1 MNFNE
6 LNLPEYVLRAL
17 EKNGYTTP
25 TEIQQK
31 AIPPVMKG
39 LDLVGKSQTGSGK
52 TFAYGIPAICVS
64 DSLTRQTEVLVLC
77 PTRELAMQITA
88 ELRKLNEFKEG
99 VKVVPIYGGASME
112 RQIISLKQNAKI
124 VVGTPGRVI
133 DHIRRRTLKLKN
145 VKLLVLDEADE
156 MLNMGFRDDMEKII
170 KETNPYR
177 QTVMFS
183 ATMPKPILDIAETY
197 MKEPEYIEINRTNEN
212 VSVEQKFV
220 YVGEKAKSNTLL
232 YLTAELK
239 PSRAIVFC
247 NTKKMAEKVCDILK
261 RENYSAKALHGDM
274 KQADRK
280 KVITEMKEGNLN
292 YLVATDVA
300 ARGLDITDVDCIINY
315 DIPKQTE
322 FYTHRIGRTAR
333 AGKTGVA
340 YTIINNRYQLSDLD
354 NVMAETKNEITE
366 YVCPFSV
373 SEYKKTKSGGG
384 SKGKNGYS
392 AKGTVN
398 GKKYGK
404 GKQGGKKPQRVREGF
419 KGFNEYKKEFGAKES
434 RHSLENARK
443 DRETALSG
451 NGVKKQSVH
460 GGKIKDKR
468 TQSDGKTAKIEKKP
482 LQKQKNHRKN

>member
-52 TFAYGIPAICVS
+52 TFAYGIPAVCVS

-212 VSVEQKFV
+212 ASVEQKFV

-239 PSRAIVFC
+239 PNRAIVFC
-247 NTKKMAEKVCDILK
+247 NTKKMAEKVCDVLK

-280 KVITEMKEGNLN
+280 RVITEMKEGNLN

-333 AGKTGVA
+333 AGKKGVA

-384 SKGKNGYS
+384 NKDKKGYS
-392 AKGTVN
+392 AKGKQN
-398 GKKYGK
+398 GKRFGK
-404 GKQGGKKPQRVREGF
+404 GKQSGKKPQRVREGF
-419 KGFNEYKKEFGAKES
+419 KGFNEYKKEFGVKES
-434 RHSLENARK
+434 RRSLENARK
-443 DRETALSG
+443 DRKTSLSG
-451 NGVKKQSVH
+451 NGIKKQSVY

-468 TQSDGKTAKIEKKP
+468 TQTDEKTTKIGKKP